1 MAGDGNSTVHQACST
16 MAPSISRALFVP
28 VAASEPISDKHCG
41 GRHGAQLADAAS
53 ETLQN
58 ELHHTH
64 NAN

>member
-1 MAGDGNSTVHQACST
+1 
-16 MAPSISRALFVP
+16 MAPSISRTLFAP
-28 VAASEPISDKHCG
+28 VAASEPISDIHYG

-58 ELHHTH
+58 ELHDTH